1 MNSQQPPD
9 RVAWFVLQAQTDLME
24 RYEMSHRVINL
35 RGWRL
40 YNEDG
45 SLQRIVP
52 LPKNRIMWYQVL
64 MEREHR
70 DA

>member
-1 MNSQQPPD
+1 M
-9 RVAWFVLQAQTDLME
+9 
-24 RYEMSHRVINL
+24 MSHRVINL

-40 YNEDG
+40 YNADG

-52 LPKNRIMWYQVL
+52 LPKNRVMWYQML